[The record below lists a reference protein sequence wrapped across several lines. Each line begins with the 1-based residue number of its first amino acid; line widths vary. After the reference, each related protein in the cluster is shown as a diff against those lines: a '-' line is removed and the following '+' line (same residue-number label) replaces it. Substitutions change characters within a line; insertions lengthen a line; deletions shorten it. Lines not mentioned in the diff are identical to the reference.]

1 MTRTCQIV
9 LCLLAIAPATALAAQ
24 RVTHTEGVVFVDR
37 DGVHAQAG
45 RAELR
50 LPDGAIVHLDVDS
63 DVQVD
68 PSERLIVRRGRVAIH
83 TQAIAPWT
91 RVDLPTATAVL
102 SPGGSY
108 GVMFDPIRQ
117 QLLVEVNAGR
127 AEIQSPRGGA
137 ILVSGQR
144 AVMFDGSGPPVPT
157 TFTRTE
163 ADRFAQ
169 WSAARLQQATGA
181 TIPGPRDPHPGFAAP
196 STYTEGP
203 GEPGAGIYVGP
214 GVYGY
219 GYGYG
224 CGYAPCGGGDGRGR
238 HARDPYKPDFRP
250 RFSAPHG
257 DNSPARFGPRGLE
270 APVIPPPPPP
280 PRHGSPRPELPPR
293 VVPPPK
299 GQSPPPSPRVNGASS
314 GMRANRPG
322 AAGQPQ

>member
-1 MTRTCQIV
+1 MTRTCHIV
-9 LCLLAIAPATALAAQ
+9 LFVLAIAPATALAAQ
-24 RVTHTEGVVFVDR
+24 RVTHMEGVVFVDR
-37 DGVHAQAG
+37 DGVHVQSG

-50 LPDGAIVHLDVDS
+50 LPDGAIVHLDVNS

-68 PSERLIVRRGRVAIH
+68 QAERLIVRRGRVAIH

-91 RVDLPTATAVL
+91 RIALPTATAVL
-102 SPGGSY
+102 GPGGAY
-108 GVMFDPIRQ
+108 DVMFDPIRQ
-117 QLLVEVNAGR
+117 HLLFTVYAGR
-127 AEIQSPRGGA
+127 AEVQSPRGGA

-144 AVMFDGSGPPVPT
+144 AVMFDGSGAPLPT
-157 TFTRTE
+157 SFTSTE
-163 ADRFAQ
+163 GDRFAQ
-169 WSAARLQQATGA
+169 WSAARLQQAAGA
-181 TIPGPRDPHPGFAAP
+181 TIPGPRDPHPGFASP
-196 STYTEGP
+196 STYSEAY
-203 GEPGAGIYVGP
+203 GETGGGIYVGP

-219 GYGYG
+219 GYSYG
-224 CGYAPCGGGDGRGR
+224 CGYAPCGGGYGR
-238 HARDPYKPDFRP
+238 HARDPYKPDFKP
-250 RFSAPHG
+250 RVSAPHG
-257 DNSPARFGPRGLE
+257 GNSPARFGPRGLE